1 MQEARAKLHH
11 DMQHFVNEVTAEEL
25 DEIIKHMENC
35 AILAHEAGVDCIEV
49 HGDRLVGSL
58 CSPILNHRTD
68 EYGGDLA
75 NRTRFV
81 ITASAASGVT
91 IRPTTDTGIDTN
103 SLIFLE

>member
-68 EYGGDLA
+68 EYGGP
-75 NRTRFV
+75 
-81 ITASAASGVT
+81 G
-91 IRPTTDTGIDTN
+91 
-103 SLIFLE
+103 

>member
-1 MQEARAKLHH
+1 
-11 DMQHFVNEVTAEEL
+11 
-25 DEIIKHMENC
+25 MENC

-75 NRTRFV
+75 NRTRFALTLV
-81 ITASAASGVT
+81 KIVLEEKVVFHLMKLA
-91 IRPTTDTGIDTN
+91 
-103 SLIFLE
+103 FLLKN